1 MTSPTDQARRW
12 RDRHGWSIHPN
23 CSQRSSSVN
32 KQASNRLGRGLVAVR
47 LLAVYVLLGLFKHL
61 VPLRWLARWAWCP
74 PVGPRDRAAERG
86 LAAIVLRLSQLT
98 GLPDRDCLQRSLL
111 LYRVLSRAGAAPVLI
126 IGFGRIDGTIRGHAW
141 VMVDNQPV
149 VQEAELPQFSPA
161 FGFGVGG
168 FMFRATES
176 YFKQWNLIVD

>member
-1 MTSPTDQARRW
+1 
-12 RDRHGWSIHPN
+12 
-23 CSQRSSSVN
+23 VN
-32 KQASNRLGRGLVAVR
+32 KQATNRLGKGLVAVR
-47 LLAVYVLLGLFKHL
+47 LLPVYLLLGLFKHL
-61 VPLRWLARWAWCP
+61 VPLRWLARWAWCH

-126 IGFGRIDGTIRGHAW
+126 IGFGRIDGAIRGHAW

-149 VQEAELPQFSPA
+149 VQEAELPQFSAA

-176 YFKQWNLIVD
+176 ASGTRTQSQTNIVLQKLEPPARCAEGYQDVRTRRQNVQS